1 MYFVSDFCNIR
12 IFSSAKN
19 QWASQTYTKEDKFWA
34 LALMV
39 VVAVEVFAVIAVEV
53 FVVVAVELFS
63 VEVFVMVSGVTLVVQ
78 YVIDF
83 YILIWACDPWH
94 VPSNQQQKSIESVKA
109 RIEEFTFIYLP
120 SWYLLF

>member
-1 MYFVSDFCNIR
+1 
-12 IFSSAKN
+12 
-19 QWASQTYTKEDKFWA
+19 
-34 LALMV
+34 MV
-39 VVAVEVFAVIAVEV
+39 VVAVEVFAVIAVEVFAVIAVEV
-53 FVVVAVELFS
+53 FVVVAVELFA

-94 VPSNQQQKSIESVKA
+94 VPSNQQQKSIEAVKA

-120 SWYLLF
+120 SWYLLL